1 MNILERLSILSRGDP
16 VEAEELDRL
25 LPVAPLGPNATPSY
39 HEGDPR
45 PLRDRL
51 DDYERVLIRGALD
64 GASGNVAEAG
74 RRLRTDRPNLYR
86 RMKRLGLR
94 SDGEDSVES
103 VSDCNTE

>member
-1 MNILERLSILSRGDP
+1 MNILERLTILSTGGP
-16 VEAEELDRL
+16 VGTEEMVQL
-25 LPVAPLGPNATPSY
+25 LPIALPGPGATPAY

-51 DDYERVLIRGALD
+51 DDYERVLIQGALD
-64 GASGNVAEAG
+64 GSGGNVAEAG

-94 SDGEDSVES
+94 AAGEEPD
-103 VSDCNTE
+103 